1 MAVVTLLSSIR
12 TLPKPT
18 VFTGLHSFQEKLAY
32 LVLKKKKKIILKRNY
47 CTIIQNTEIERIGYT
62 EIFFNDIVKFKKKKI
77 HIYKSDGWSWHF

>member
-32 LVLKKKKKIILKRNY
+32 LVLKKKKKKIILKRNY

-62 EIFFNDIVKFKKKKI
+62 ENFFNDIVKCKKKKKP
-77 HIYKSDGWSWHF
+77 HL

>member
-47 CTIIQNTEIERIGYT
+47 CKIIQNTEIERIGYT
-62 EIFFNDIVKFKKKKI
+62 EKFFNDIVKCKKKKI